1 MTPHRLEFWAKR
13 NSCTANSTAHSVD
26 GNVHHTSWTCGGQ
39 SGILQHWKV
48 DSNGWSFPLERQQKW
63 HLLIKMSLGHDWPS
77 KSRNINMLVAG
88 MGPQPIEANELIIDF
103 FNQYS
108 LS

>member
-1 MTPHRLEFWAKR
+1 MYRLEHWAKR
-13 NSCTANSTAHSVD
+13 NRCTGNSTSHSID

-48 DSNGWSFPLERQQKW
+48 DANGSLSSTKQQKDL
-63 HLLIKMSLGHDWPS
+63 HVLTLINSGHDWPS

-88 MGPQPIEANELIIDF
+88 MGPQPIEANELVINF

-108 LS
+108 LA

>member
-1 MTPHRLEFWAKR
+1 MNLYRLEYWTKR
-13 NSCTANSTAHSVD
+13 NSCTANSTTHSVD
-26 GNVHHTSWTCGGQ
+26 GNVHHTSWTCGDQ

-48 DSNGWSFPLERQQKW
+48 DGNGWSFREQQHKL
-63 HLLIKMSLGHDWPS
+63 HELIKMSLGHDWPS

-88 MGPQPIEANELIIDF
+88 MGPQSIEANELIVEF

-108 LS
+108 LA